1 MPYVRGRERSLPAEE
16 ILRQVEIAASFKRIS
31 KAAGHVEPPYPEVPR
46 VAIFGATALG
56 KQLAAEYLGE
66 GCWVTVLDEHLEA
79 ANELVGSSIGA
90 HKRLDVIHC
99 NLGDLD
105 LLREIEL
112 AEHDIAI
119 AALSNDHDN
128 IAIAMRAA
136 DIGIQRTGLVLDDSA
151 LARVVRRI
159 GLTYAVSQRRVTID
173 SILMQVHRRVPGH
186 YQLMP
191 SVPEIVAMS
200 ASIFKGHSR
209 LGQTIEKIERKGSF
223 RIAFVERE
231 NAEGSRIMFRPKS
244 DMTVKVGDRLIL
256 FVSANDVSSVEKIL
270 ER

>member
-1 MPYVRGRERSLPAEE
+1 MTKLE
-16 ILRQVEIAASFKRIS
+16 ILDRI
-31 KAAGHVEPPYPEVPR
+31 
-46 VAIFGATALG
+46 
-56 KQLAAEYLGE
+56 
-66 GCWVTVLDEHLEA
+66 WNVLNQGVDTE
-79 ANELVGSSIGA
+79 S
-90 HKRLDVIHC
+90 
-99 NLGDLD
+99 GDLD

-112 AEHDIAI
+112 VEHDIAI
-119 AALSNDHDN
+119 AALSNDHEN

-136 DIGIQRTGLVLDDSA
+136 DIGVERTGLVLDDSA

-159 GLTYAVSQRRVTID
+159 GLTYAVSERRVTID

-200 ASIFKGHSR
+200 ASIVKGHSR
-209 LGQTIEKIERKGSF
+209 LGQTIEKIEKKGTF

-231 NAEGSRIMFRPKS
+231 NDEGSRMMFRSKP
-244 DMTVKVGDRLIL
+244 DMTVKIGDRLIL
-256 FVSANDVSSVEKIL
+256 FVSSDDVPTVEKIL